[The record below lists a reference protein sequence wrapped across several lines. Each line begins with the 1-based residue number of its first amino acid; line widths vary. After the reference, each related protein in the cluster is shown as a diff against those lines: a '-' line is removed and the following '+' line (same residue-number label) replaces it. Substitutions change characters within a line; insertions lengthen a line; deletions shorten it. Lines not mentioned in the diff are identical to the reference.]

1 MRDPGLTGRVAL
13 VTGANHGIGAAISRE
28 LASHG
33 VHVVAAYLR
42 MTSTDLDSDRYPAAY
57 GEARS
62 ATADMMVADAEARGG
77 KAVGAEVDLREPG
90 APADLFDLAEREF
103 GPVEI
108 LVNNASAWKADTFV
122 PQDEDRFG
130 RPHSAVS
137 HLTHDFVFGVDARA
151 SAILIA
157 EFARRHMERSA
168 TWGRIIGIGSGGSGG
183 FPGEVSYGAAK
194 AAMESYTL
202 SAAHELW
209 PHGVTANVVL
219 PPAVDTGW
227 ISAETRAAIESGGP
241 GSRIASPEDIAEVV
255 CLFVSDRARFITGQV
270 IPVR

>member
-13 VTGANHGIGAAISRE
+13 VTGANHGIGAAIARE
-28 LASHG
+28 LADHG
-33 VHVVAAYLR
+33 VRVVAAYLR
-42 MTSTDLDSDRYPAAY
+42 MTPAELDSQYYPAAY
-57 GEARS
+57 GEARG
-62 ATADMMVADAEARGG
+62 AAADTLLADIRARGG
-77 KAVGAEVDLREPG
+77 KAVGAEADLREPG
-90 APADLFDLAEREF
+90 APAELFDLAEREF

-122 PQDEDRFG
+122 PQQGDRFG
-130 RPHSAVS
+130 RPHSAVGPP
-137 HLTHDFVFGVDARA
+137 THDFVFGVDARA
-151 SAILIA
+151 SAMLIS
-157 EFARRHMERSA
+157 EFAERHAARAA
-168 TWGRIIGIGSGGSGG
+168 TWGRIIAIGSGGSGG

-209 PHGVTANVVL
+209 PYGVTANVVL

-227 ISAETRAAIESGGP
+227 ISAETRAAIEVGGSGG
-241 GSRIASPEDIAEVV
+241 RVASPEDIAEVV
-255 CLFVSDRARFITGQV
+255 CLFASHQARFLTGQV